1 MYTNGYG
8 WVRSLGSIFLIIVLI
23 SSCSAYSP
31 AVGTASAEE
40 LDDTFS
46 IMHISDTQYISK
58 DYPQLFYDTTA
69 WIVNNAANYNVKMV
83 VHAGD
88 IINYNATQ
96 SVMDSEWTC
105 ANTSM
110 SALLNA
116 GIPYA
121 FCTGNQD
128 VKPYY
133 NPNGNMTGDSYL
145 SFNMSYLRSKPY
157 WVDDFNSKNTAVKFT
172 VNNFPFLI
180 ICIEF
185 AATAPTLTWMQEVLD
200 ANPDCNVIV
209 AAHMYLNQNAT
220 YSNPLAPFADWGNNF
235 KVILDSYPKVFLT
248 LSGHYGEADAG
259 ANMIR
264 VDDREE
270 IFFDR
275 SNINGFQGGAS
286 VRIYTFN
293 LTSKTVNVSTYA
305 LDTQTWLTDAYNQF
319 SFDASVITIP
329 EGLTI
334 GVMMIVST
342 VAVIIGSRYFRKR
355 QKPVTYV

>member
-1 MYTNGYG
+1 MYSKDYG
-8 WVRSLGSIFLIIVLI
+8 WVKRLVSLLLSIVVI
-23 SSCSAYSP
+23 SSISAYTSP
-31 AVGTASAEE
+31 VSAASAGE
-40 LDDTFS
+40 LDTFS
-46 IMHISDTQYISK
+46 IMQLADTQYIAK
-58 DYPQLFYDTTA
+58 DYQQLFYDTTS

-83 VHAGD
+83 VHTGD

-96 SVMDSEWTC
+96 SVIDSEWAC
-105 ANTSM
+105 ANASM

-145 SFNMSYLRSKPY
+145 AFNMSYLRSKSY

-172 VNNFPFLI
+172 VNNFTFLI
-180 ICIEF
+180 VSIEF
-185 AATAPTLTWMQEVLD
+185 AATAPTLTWMREVLD
-200 ANPDCNVIV
+200 ANQDCNIIV
-209 AAHMYLNQNAT
+209 AAHMYLNQYAN
-220 YSNPLAPFADWGNNF
+220 YSNPIPVFDSWGNPF
-235 KVILDSYPKVFLT
+235 KEILDSYPNVFLT

-259 ANMIR
+259 TNMTR
-264 VDDREE
+264 VGNREE

-275 SNINGFQGGAS
+275 SNMNGFQGGAS

-293 LTSKTVNVSTYA
+293 LTSKIVSVSTYA

-319 SFDASVITIP
+319 SFDASVINVP
-329 EGLTI
+329 EGLTFA
-334 GVMMIVST
+334 VMMIVSA
-342 VAVIIGSRYFRKR
+342 VAVILGTRYFRKR
-355 QKPVTYV
+355 EKPVTYV